1 MLWIKV
7 DGFGVEDEDLKEFKY
22 LNNDKFLR
30 AAREKKTIKIGNSK
44 FKGYIEEGDQV
55 LLVDDKKLDTAYTA
69 MKAYRNG
76 YNQGLEEGIKRGKKE
91 IEDKVNRLLFEK
103 ETCDDSGED

>member
-7 DGFGVEDEDLKEFKY
+7 DGFEVADEDIEKFNY
-22 LNNDKFLR
+22 FNNDEFLR
-30 AAREKKTIKIGNSK
+30 VTKEKKTIKIGNSK

-55 LLVDDKKLDTAYTA
+55 LLVDDEKLDRAYTA
-69 MKAYRNG
+69 VKAYRNG
-76 YNQGLEEGIKRGKKE
+76 YNQGLKEGIKRGKKE

-103 ETCDDSGED
+103 EAENEG

>member
-7 DGFGVEDEDLKEFKY
+7 DGFGVADEDIEKFNY

-30 AAREKKTIKIGNSK
+30 VNKEKKTIKIGNSK

-55 LLVDDKKLDTAYTA
+55 LLVDDEKLNTAYAA
-69 MKAYRNG
+69 MEAYKNG
-76 YNQGLEEGIKRGKKE
+76 YDEGLEEGIKRGKKE
-91 IEDKVNRLLFEK
+91 IEDKVNR
-103 ETCDDSGED
+103 